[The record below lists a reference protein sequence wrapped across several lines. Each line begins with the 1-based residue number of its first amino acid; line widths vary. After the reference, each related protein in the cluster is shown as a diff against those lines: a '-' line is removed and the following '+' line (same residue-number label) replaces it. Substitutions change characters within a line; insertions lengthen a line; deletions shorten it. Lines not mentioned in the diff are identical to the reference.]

1 MNWRTTQMA
10 NNERII
16 DLRDKL
22 IKGYEEEIDLL
33 KQQNALL
40 RENREKNIHLRDSLI
55 ENYRNVNELLK
66 EQNMLL
72 KEKNALLSEMVE
84 RQN

>member
-1 MNWRTTQMA
+1 MA

-84 RQN
+84 KQNQVLEE

>member
-1 MNWRTTQMA
+1 MA

-40 RENREKNIHLRDSLI
+40 RENREKYIHLLQ
-55 ENYRNVNELLK
+55 NYRNVNELLK

-72 KEKNALLSEMVE
+72 KEKMHY
-84 RQN
+84 

>member
-1 MNWRTTQMA
+1 MT
-10 NNERII
+10 NNEQII
-16 DLRDKL
+16 NLQYKL
-22 IKGYEEEIDLL
+22 IKGYKKEIDFL

-66 EQNMLL
+66 EQNALL

>member
-1 MNWRTTQMA
+1 MA
-10 NNERII
+10 NNERI
-16 DLRDKL
+16 

-40 RENREKNIHLRDSLI
+40 RENREKDIHLRDSLI
-55 ENYRNVNELLK
+55 ESYRKFSELL
-66 EQNMLL
+66 E
-72 KEKNALLSEMVE
+72 EKNALLIEMVK

>member
-1 MNWRTTQMA
+1 MV

-16 DLRDKL
+16 NLQDNL
-22 IKGYEEEIDLL
+22 IKGYEKEIDLL

-40 RENREKNIHLRDSLI
+40 RENREKYIHLL
-55 ENYRNVNELLK
+55 ENYKKVNE
-66 EQNMLL
+66 LL

-84 RQN
+84 RKN

>member
-1 MNWRTTQMA
+1 MA

-22 IKGYEEEIDLL
+22 IKGYEEEIELL

-40 RENREKNIHLRDSLI
+40 RENREKIFISLRIIRKLTNFSKKKCI
-55 ENYRNVNELLK
+55 TE
-66 EQNMLL
+66 
-72 KEKNALLSEMVE
+72 
-84 RQN
+84 

>member
-1 MNWRTTQMA
+1 MA
-10 NNERII
+10 NNEQT
-16 DLRDKL
+16 
-22 IKGYEEEIDLL
+22 IKGYEKEIDLL

-55 ENYRNVNELLK
+55 ENYRKVNELLK
-66 EQNMLL
+66 EQNALL
-72 KEKNALLSEMVE
+72 KEKNALLSEMME

>member
-1 MNWRTTQMA
+1 MA

-33 KQQNALL
+33 KQQN
-40 RENREKNIHLRDSLI
+40 
-55 ENYRNVNELLK
+55 
-66 EQNMLL
+66 MLL

-84 RQN
+84 KQNQVLEE